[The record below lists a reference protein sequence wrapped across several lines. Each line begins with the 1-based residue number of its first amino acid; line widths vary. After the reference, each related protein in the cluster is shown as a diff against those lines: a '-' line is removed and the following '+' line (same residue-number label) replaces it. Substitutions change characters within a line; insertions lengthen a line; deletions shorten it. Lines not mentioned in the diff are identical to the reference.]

1 MEPAVRFMVL
11 IDDEINKLTF
21 NSGMPSSVDEL
32 LAAIK
37 ETFSIK
43 TEISLQYKDDD
54 FNDFFTL
61 TSTSDLKD
69 KDTLKI
75 VYAPPSITL
84 SFVPLESSSDTADV
98 SSLSE
103 SLNHSV
109 DSDDTVILSPLPVK
123 GGNHGLLCFQFL
135 LFPATLSWL

>member
-1 MEPAVRFMVL
+1 MEPGVRFWVL
-11 IDDEINKLTF
+11 IDDEIKKLTL

-61 TSTSDLKD
+61 TSPSDLKD

-75 VYAPPSITL
+75 VYAPPSIML
-84 SFVPLESSSDTADV
+84 SFVPLESSSDTDDV
-98 SSLSE
+98 ISS
-103 SLNHSV
+103 
-109 DSDDTVILSPLPVK
+109 SDHIGRV
-123 GGNHGLLCFQFL
+123 
-135 LFPATLSWL
+135 